1 MNKLEENLS
10 ALDRSTYIHY
20 YYKIK
25 INQSWYII
33 SNQLVFVDTNV
44 ICDMLFDALERQAG
58 ELL

>member
-1 MNKLEENLS
+1 MS

-25 INQSWYII
+25 INQSWYNI